1 MTFNKVSNL
10 TSGLSAGPVSS
21 SSTKIFKVGLRF
33 SRAQIFKACFDMRV
47 TIFINF
53 INQDAS
59 KRLMSMICLT
69 VDEKESN
76 DNQNL
81 FEIVRRYAQKRRNKY
96 FNCYGGMCGK
106 EQSIFRKFC
115 KENLIILRCIS

>member
-10 TSGLSAGPVSS
+10 TSGLSAGPVSRPCQQL
-21 SSTKIFKVGLRF
+21 KHKNLQ